1 MPTAY
6 NYVTKDGGIFDQ
18 KIEQGLLTTILG
30 VPDVQLVNG
39 GRSFTLTTITTTGLK
54 DHSRDKG
61 FNTGSVQNEKKVYT
75 MGQDRDV
82 EFFIDRQDVDET
94 NQNLAVANISKTFI
108 EEHVQPELDAYRFS
122 KIASEATTA
131 GNSAEETL
139 TVDNVY
145 SRMKA
150 SILPLR
156 KYGPQNIVG
165 FVSSEAMDL
174 LERSNE
180 FTRSITNQ
188 NVGLTALESRVT
200 SIDGVQLV
208 EVWDDSRFYNK
219 YDFTEGYKAT
229 GDAKSINFEFVAKPA
244 VIPIVKENAI
254 YMFAPGQHTEGDG
267 YLYQNR
273 LYHDLFV
280 KSQKQDGIYVS
291 LKGGTASK

>member
-1 MPTAY
+1 MSTAY

-94 NQNLAVANISKTFI
+94 NQDLAVANISKTFI

-131 GNSAEETL
+131 GNSSEETL

-208 EVWDDSRFYNK
+208 EVWDDSRFYDK
-219 YDFTEGYKAT
+219 YDFTEGYKVT
-229 GDAKSINFEFVAKPA
+229 DDAKSINFEFVAKPA

>member
-94 NQNLAVANISKTFI
+94 NQDLAVANISKTFI

-208 EVWDDSRFYNK
+208 EVWDDSRFYDK

-229 GDAKSINFEFVAKPA
+229 DDAKSINFEFVAKPA

>member
-94 NQNLAVANISKTFI
+94 NQDLAVANISKTFI

-208 EVWDDSRFYNK
+208 EVWDDSRFYDK
-219 YDFTEGYKAT
+219 YDFTEGYKVT
-229 GDAKSINFEFVAKPA
+229 DDAKSINFEFVAKPA

>member
-94 NQNLAVANISKTFI
+94 NQDLAVANISKTFI

-131 GNSAEETL
+131 GNSSEETL

-208 EVWDDSRFYNK
+208 EVWDDSRFYDK
-219 YDFTEGYKAT
+219 YDFTEGYKVT
-229 GDAKSINFEFVAKPA
+229 DDAKSINFEFVAKPA

>member
-94 NQNLAVANISKTFI
+94 NQDLAVANISKTLI

-208 EVWDDSRFYNK
+208 EVWDDSRFYDK
-219 YDFTEGYKAT
+219 YDFTEGYKVT
-229 GDAKSINFEFVAKPA
+229 DDAKSINFEFVAKPA

>member
-94 NQNLAVANISKTFI
+94 NQDLAVANISKTFI

-208 EVWDDSRFYNK
+208 EVWDDSRFYDK

-229 GDAKSINFEFVAKPA
+229 DDAKSINFEFVAKPA

-291 LKGGTASK
+291 LKDGTASK

>member
-82 EFFIDRQDVDET
+82 EFFIERQDVDET
-94 NQNLAVANISKTFI
+94 NQDLAVANISKTFI

-208 EVWDDSRFYNK
+208 EVWDDSRFYDK
-219 YDFTEGYKAT
+219 YDFTEGYKVT
-229 GDAKSINFEFVAKPA
+229 DDAKSINFEFVAKPA

>member
-1 MPTAY
+1 
-6 NYVTKDGGIFDQ
+6 
-18 KIEQGLLTTILG
+18 
-30 VPDVQLVNG
+30 
-39 GRSFTLTTITTTGLK
+39 
-54 DHSRDKG
+54 
-61 FNTGSVQNEKKVYT
+61 

-94 NQNLAVANISKTFI
+94 NQDLAVANISKTFI

-208 EVWDDSRFYNK
+208 EVWDDSRF
-219 YDFTEGYKAT
+219 
-229 GDAKSINFEFVAKPA
+229 
-244 VIPIVKENAI
+244 
-254 YMFAPGQHTEGDG
+254 
-267 YLYQNR
+267 
-273 LYHDLFV
+273 
-280 KSQKQDGIYVS
+280 
-291 LKGGTASK
+291 

>member
-94 NQNLAVANISKTFI
+94 NQDLAVANISKTFI
-108 EEHVQPELDAYRFS
+108 EDHVQPELDAYRFS

-131 GNSAEETL
+131 GNSSEETL

-208 EVWDDSRFYNK
+208 EVWDDSRFYDK
-219 YDFTEGYKAT
+219 YDFTEGYKVT
-229 GDAKSINFEFVAKPA
+229 DDAKSINFEFVAKPA

>member
-94 NQNLAVANISKTFI
+94 NQDLAVANISKTFI

-188 NVGLTALESRVT
+188 NVGLTAIESRVT

-208 EVWDDSRFYNK
+208 EVWDDSRFYDK
-219 YDFTEGYKAT
+219 YDFTEGYKVT
-229 GDAKSINFEFVAKPA
+229 DDAKSINFEFVAKPA

>member
-94 NQNLAVANISKTFI
+94 NQDLAVANISKTFI

-122 KIASEATTA
+122 KIASEATNA

-208 EVWDDSRFYNK
+208 EVWDDSRFYDK
-219 YDFTEGYKAT
+219 YDFTEGYKVT
-229 GDAKSINFEFVAKPA
+229 DDAKSINFEFVAKPA

>member
-39 GRSFTLTTITTTGLK
+39 GRSFTLTTITTTGFK
-54 DHSRDKG
+54 NHTRDKG

-94 NQNLAVANISKTFI
+94 NQDLAVANISKAFI

-156 KYGPQNIVG
+156 KYGPQNIIG

-229 GDAKSINFEFVAKPA
+229 DDAKSINFEFVAKPA

-254 YMFAPGQHTEGDG
+254 YMFAPGQHQQGDG